1 MCVCVCVR
9 VHARVRV
16 CVCVCDDFYVDFLIC
31 SLSLCLSVCLSL
43 IICHYFIGC
52 HSEAYDVSAL
62 SLSVF
67 AGGVQKI
74 TRVDNL

>member
-1 MCVCVCVR
+1 MFIISLPV
-9 VHARVRV
+9 
-16 CVCVCDDFYVDFLIC
+16 F
-31 SLSLCLSVCLSL
+31 LSLFA
-43 IICHYFIGC
+43 IIGC
-52 HSEAYDVSAL
+52 HSEAYDVSEL